1 MSISKINRHHIAIE
15 GIDGCGKSTFIKKL
29 SETLKLID
37 EYNVLYDCSPYDSD
51 VTKVIRK
58 MLKNEYKLSNKI
70 LHKELLSLFML
81 DNHIHGNEVTKF
93 LSEDIKNLVI
103 TDRYIASTFAYQSL
117 NAKLKDI
124 VKMTKDYDG
133 ITCPGLIL
141 YFDISPKVSLDRV
154 NNRGEEKEIFEKTE
168 VLEQVKNN
176 YYTAFKTL
184 DKLTKKDVCI
194 ISIDASLP
202 INDVFSIAFKVIN
215 EYLTFGSAYVKS
227 TYSEIYNRESEK
239 NKYCKSIEDINI

>member
-1 MSISKINRHHIAIE
+1 MSISKINKRHIAIE
-15 GIDGCGKSTFIKKL
+15 GIDGCGKSSFIEEL
-29 SETLKLID
+29 LRLKVISD
-37 EYNVLYDCSPYDSD
+37 YNVLYDRSPYDSE

-58 MLKNEYKLSNKI
+58 MLKNEYKLSNKV

-93 LSEDIKNLVI
+93 LSEDVKNLVI

-124 VKMTKDYDG
+124 VKMTKEHDG

-141 YFDISPKVSLDRV
+141 YFDISPKTSLDRV

-168 VLEQVKNN
+168 VLERVKNN

-194 ISIDASLP
+194 VSIDASLP
-202 INDVFSIAFKVIN
+202 KDEVFAIAFKVIA
-215 EYLTFGSAYVKS
+215 EYIIYGAAFVES
-227 TYSEIYNRESEK
+227 TYSEIYNREFEK
-239 NKYCKSIEDINI
+239 NKYCKCINY

>member
-1 MSISKINRHHIAIE
+1 MSISKVNDRHIAIE

-29 SETLKLID
+29 FEMKVFND
-37 EYNVLYDCSPYDSD
+37 YNILYDCSPYDSE
-51 VTKVIRK
+51 VSKVIRK
-58 MLKNEYKLSNKI
+58 MLKNEYKLSNKV

-93 LSEDIKNLVI
+93 LSEDTKNLVI

-117 NAKLKDI
+117 NANLKDI
-124 VKMTKDYDG
+124 MNMSKEYNG

-141 YFDISPKVSLDRV
+141 YFDISPKLSLNRV
-154 NNRGEEKEIFEKTE
+154 NNRGEEKEIFEKSE
-168 VLEQVKNN
+168 VLERVKRN
-176 YYTAFKTL
+176 YYKAFETL

-202 INDVFSIAFKVIN
+202 KDEVFDIAFRVIN
-215 EYLTFGSAYVKS
+215 EYLTYGAAFVQSL
-227 TYSEIYNRESEK
+227 YSEFYNRGYEK
-239 NKYCKSIEDINI
+239 NKYCKCINY

>member
-1 MSISKINRHHIAIE
+1 MSISKINDRHIAIE

-29 SETLKLID
+29 FEMKVFND
-37 EYNVLYDCSPYDSD
+37 YNVLYDCSPYDSE
-51 VTKVIRK
+51 VSKVIRK
-58 MLKNEYKLSNKI
+58 MLKNEYKLSNKV

-81 DNHIHGNEVTKF
+81 DNHIHGNEVTKY

-117 NAKLKDI
+117 NANLKDI
-124 VKMTKDYDG
+124 MNMSKEYNG

-154 NNRGEEKEIFEKTE
+154 NNRGKEKEIFEKSE
-168 VLEQVKNN
+168 VLERVKRN
-176 YYTAFKTL
+176 YYKAFETL

-202 INDVFSIAFKVIN
+202 KDEVFDIAFRVIN
-215 EYLTFGSAYVKS
+215 EYLIYGAAFVQSL
-227 TYSEIYNRESEK
+227 YSEFYNRGYEK
-239 NKYCKSIEDINI
+239 NKYCKCINY

>member
-1 MSISKINRHHIAIE
+1 MSISKINNRHIAIE

-29 SETLKLID
+29 FEMKVFND
-37 EYNVLYDCSPYDSD
+37 YNVLYDCSPYDSEIS
-51 VTKVIRK
+51 KVIRK
-58 MLKNEYKLSNKI
+58 MLKNEYKLSNKV

-81 DNHIHGNEVTKF
+81 DNHIHGNEVTKY

-103 TDRYIASTFAYQSL
+103 TDRYIASTFAYQSM

-124 VKMTKDYDG
+124 VKITKDHDE

-141 YFDISPKVSLDRV
+141 YFDISPKISLNRI

-168 VLEQVKNN
+168 ILEQVKNN

-184 DKLTKKDVCI
+184 YNLTKKDVCI
-194 ISIDASLP
+194 VSIDASLSKVE
-202 INDVFSIAFKVIN
+202 VFANVIKVIN
-215 EYLTFGSAYVKS
+215 DYLTYGADYIKS
-227 TYSEIYNRESEK
+227 TYSEK
-239 NKYCKSIEDINI
+239 INIVNV

>member
-1 MSISKINRHHIAIE
+1 MSISKINKRHIAIE
-15 GIDGCGKSTFIKKL
+15 GIDGCGKSSFIKKL
-29 SETLKLID
+29 SEMKLFND
-37 EYNVLYDCSPYDSD
+37 YNALYDCSPYDSE

-58 MLKNEYKLSNKI
+58 MLKNEYKLSNEV

-81 DNHIHGNEVTKF
+81 DNHIHGNEITKF
-93 LSEDIKNLVI
+93 LSDNIKNLVV

-117 NAKLKDI
+117 HAKLKDI
-124 VKMTKDYDG
+124 VKMTKDHDG

-141 YFDISPKVSLDRV
+141 YFDISPKMSLNRV

-168 VLEQVKNN
+168 VLERVKEN

-184 DKLTKKDVCI
+184 DKLTKKNVCI

-202 INDVFSIAFKVIN
+202 KDDVFAIAFKVIN
-215 EYLTFGSAYVKS
+215 EYLTCGAAFVQSS
-227 TYSEIYNRESEK
+227 YSEIYNRDSEK
-239 NKYCKSIEDINI
+239 NKYCKCINY

>member
-1 MSISKINRHHIAIE
+1 MSISKINDRHIAIE

-29 SETLKLID
+29 LETKSINL
-37 EYNVLYDCSPYDSD
+37 YNVLYDCSPYDSE

-58 MLKNEYKLSNKI
+58 MLKNEYKLSNKV

-93 LSEDIKNLVI
+93 LSEDIKNLVV

-117 NAKLKDI
+117 NANFKDI
-124 VKMTKDYDG
+124 VKMTKEHNR

-141 YFDISPKVSLDRV
+141 YFDISPKVSLNRID
-154 NNRGEEKEIFEKTE
+154 NRGEEKEIFEKSE
-168 VLEQVKNN
+168 VLERVKRN
-176 YYTAFKTL
+176 YYKAFKTL

-202 INDVFSIAFKVIN
+202 KDEVFTIAFRVIN
-215 EYLTFGSAYVKS
+215 EYLTYGATFVQSL
-227 TYSEIYNRESEK
+227 YSEFYNRGYEK
-239 NKYCKSIEDINI
+239 NKYCKCINY

>member
-1 MSISKINRHHIAIE
+1 MSISKINDRHIAIE

-29 SETLKLID
+29 FEMKVFND
-37 EYNVLYDCSPYDSD
+37 YNVLYDCSPYDSE
-51 VTKVIRK
+51 VSKVIRK
-58 MLKNEYKLSNKI
+58 MLKNEYKLSNKV

-117 NAKLKDI
+117 NANLKDI
-124 VKMTKDYDG
+124 MNMSKEYNG

-141 YFDISPKVSLDRV
+141 YFDISPKLSLNRV
-154 NNRGEEKEIFEKTE
+154 NNRSEEKEIFEKSE
-168 VLEQVKNN
+168 VLERVKHN
-176 YYTAFKTL
+176 YYKAFETL

-202 INDVFSIAFKVIN
+202 KDEVFDIAFRVIN
-215 EYLTFGSAYVKS
+215 EYLTYGAAFVQSL
-227 TYSEIYNRESEK
+227 YSEFYNRGYEK
-239 NKYCKSIEDINI
+239 NKYCKCINY

>member
-1 MSISKINRHHIAIE
+1 MSIDKINRHHIAIE

-29 SETLKLID
+29 SEMKLIND
-37 EYNVLYDCSPYDSD
+37 YNTLYDCSPYDSE

-58 MLKNEYKLSNKI
+58 MLKNEYKLSDKV

-81 DNHIHGNEVTKF
+81 DNHIHGNEITKF
-93 LSEDIKNLVI
+93 LSDDIKNLVI
-103 TDRYIASTFAYQSL
+103 TDRYISSTFAYQSL

-141 YFDISPKVSLDRV
+141 YFDISPELSLNRV
-154 NNRGEEKEIFEKTE
+154 NSRGEEKEIFEKTE

-176 YYTAFKTL
+176 YYTAFNTL
-184 DKLTKKDVCI
+184 DSLTKKKVCI

-202 INDVFSIAFKVIN
+202 KDDVFNIAFKVIN
-215 EYLTFGSAYVKS
+215 EYLTFGSAYVQS
-227 TYSEIYNRESEK
+227 TYSKIYNKDSEK
-239 NKYCKSIEDINI
+239 NKYCKCINY

>member
-1 MSISKINRHHIAIE
+1 MSISKINKNHIAIE
-15 GIDGCGKSTFIKKL
+15 GIDGCGKSTFIEKL
-29 SETLKLID
+29 KEMKSFND
-37 EYNVLYDCSPYDSD
+37 YNVLYDCSPYDSE

-58 MLKNEYKLSNKI
+58 MLKNEYKLSNKV

-81 DNHIHGNEVTKF
+81 DNHIHGNEITKF

-103 TDRYIASTFAYQSL
+103 TDRYIASTFAYQSM

-124 VKMTKDYDG
+124 VKITKDHDG

-141 YFDISPKVSLDRV
+141 YFDISPKISLNRI

-168 VLEQVKNN
+168 ILEQVKNN

-184 DKLTKKDVCI
+184 YNLTKKDVCI
-194 ISIDASLP
+194 VSIDASLSKVE
-202 INDVFSIAFKVIN
+202 VFANVIKVIN
-215 EYLTFGSAYVKS
+215 DYLTYGADYIKS
-227 TYSEIYNRESEK
+227 TYSEK
-239 NKYCKSIEDINI
+239 NKYCKCIKY

>member
-1 MSISKINRHHIAIE
+1 MSISKVNDRHIAIE

-29 SETLKLID
+29 FEMKVFND
-37 EYNVLYDCSPYDSD
+37 YNILYDCSPYDSE
-51 VTKVIRK
+51 VSKVIRK
-58 MLKNEYKLSNKI
+58 MLKNEYKLSNKV

-93 LSEDIKNLVI
+93 LSEDTKNLVI

-117 NAKLKDI
+117 NANLKDI
-124 VKMTKDYDG
+124 MNMTKDHNG

-141 YFDISPKVSLDRV
+141 YFDISPKLSLNRV
-154 NNRGEEKEIFEKTE
+154 NNRGEEKEIFEKSE
-168 VLEQVKNN
+168 VLERVKRN
-176 YYTAFKTL
+176 YYKAFETL

-202 INDVFSIAFKVIN
+202 KDEVFDIAFRVIN
-215 EYLTFGSAYVKS
+215 EYLTYGAAFVQSL
-227 TYSEIYNRESEK
+227 YSEFYNRGYEK
-239 NKYCKSIEDINI
+239 NKYCKCINY

>member
-1 MSISKINRHHIAIE
+1 MSISKVNDRHIAIE

-29 SETLKLID
+29 FEMKVFND
-37 EYNVLYDCSPYDSD
+37 YNVLYDCSPYDSE
-51 VTKVIRK
+51 VSKVIRK
-58 MLKNEYKLSNKI
+58 MLKNEYKLPNKV

-93 LSEDIKNLVI
+93 LSEDTKNLVI

-117 NAKLKDI
+117 NANLKDI
-124 VKMTKDYDG
+124 MNMTKDHNG

-141 YFDISPKVSLDRV
+141 YFDISPKISLNRV
-154 NNRGEEKEIFEKTE
+154 NNRGEEKEIFEKSE
-168 VLEQVKNN
+168 VLERVKRN
-176 YYTAFKTL
+176 YYKAFETL

-202 INDVFSIAFKVIN
+202 KDEVFDIAFRVIN
-215 EYLTFGSAYVKS
+215 EYLTYGTAFVQSL
-227 TYSEIYNRESEK
+227 YSEFYNRGYEK
-239 NKYCKSIEDINI
+239 NKYCK